1 MKNNPCFQGE
11 QEEEEECHHC
21 HHDHDHHHENCHDH
35 DHDHNHEDHTDCHD
49 HDHDHNHEDH
59 TNCHDHHHEEAI
71 TTNTTI
77 TATTITTTLSC
88 INCDPMSTIPH
99 TIIKTRLRI
108 TNLCCSGEERI
119 IRTTLDTMTG
129 IEDVSINVIGRYA
142 VIKHCNISC
151 CAPAEKIVELLNDK
165 QLGASIQETHT
176 NEDEKDD
183 DPEYANIAHAII
195 VILLFIS
202 ATFVDLTSSLNGH
215 TIGYLACIAI
225 GLVPILYDAFI
236 SITRL
241 TIDIHILMI
250 VAVAGALASQEY
262 QDAALV
268 VALFNL
274 AELIESEVM
283 RRVRN
288 AVKLGVGGMPKSA
301 ILLNG
306 DSILVDDLK
315 MGDKIAVRAGDM
327 ILADGEVTNGT
338 GVVDESAL
346 TGEAIP
352 IQKAKGSKVIS
363 GTVVQNGYLEIT
375 VETDPRESTVR
386 KLNEKVAEVQ
396 TDRGKFATLVDQF
409 AAIWTPIILLSALA
423 LTCIAGGATGE
434 WHRWLH
440 RSLVLL
446 VLACPCAIVI
456 AAPIPS
462 VCTIATAARH
472 GVLIK
477 GSSVVENLA
486 AVDKLATDKTGTLT
500 NGYFSVTAS
509 LKLTND
515 GEDIDPMALAAALES
530 RSSHPLANAIV
541 SSKLY
546 SKDFLLTFM

>member
-1 MKNNPCFQGE
+1 MTSPRPRPSDYKLELLELDTNVCSHCNPKSPVP
-11 QEEEEECHHC
+11 
-21 HHDHDHHHENCHDH
+21 HE
-35 DHDHNHEDHTDCHD
+35 
-49 HDHDHNHEDH
+49 
-59 TNCHDHHHEEAI
+59 I
-71 TTNTTI
+71 K
-77 TATTITTTLSC
+77 
-88 INCDPMSTIPH
+88 
-99 TIIKTRLRI
+99 KTRLRI

-119 IRTTLDTMTG
+119 IRSVLQDISG
-129 IEDVSINVIGRYA
+129 IEEISINVIGRYA
-142 VIKHCNISC
+142 VIKHCNVQC
-151 CAPAEKIVELLNDK
+151 CAPIERIVHLLNEK
-165 QLGASIQETHT
+165 QLGASVQEANT
-176 NEDEKDD
+176 NEDEKNDE
-183 DPEYANIAHAII
+183 PEWASIAHGVV
-195 VILLFIS
+195 VILLFLS
-202 ATFVDLTSSLNGH
+202 AAIFDLTTSSSLDGGSSPYIAYISC
-215 TIGYLACIAI
+215 TAI

-236 SITRL
+236 SLSRL
-241 TIDIHILMI
+241 SIDIHILMI
-250 VAVAGALASQEY
+250 VAVAGAIASQEY

-268 VALFNL
+268 VTLFIL

-306 DSILVDDLK
+306 DVVLVDDLK
-315 MGDKIAVRAGDM
+315 VGDTIAVRAGDM

-352 IQKAKGSKVIS
+352 ISKTKGDKVIS
-363 GTVVQNGYLEIT
+363 GTVIQNGYLEIL
-375 VETDPRESTVR
+375 VETDPKQSTVR

-396 TDRGKFATLVDQF
+396 TDRGRFASLVDQF
-409 AAIWTPIILLSALA
+409 AGIWTPLILLAAVA

-434 WHRWLH
+434 WHRWSH

-486 AVDKLATDKTGTLT
+486 VVDKLATDKTGTLT
-500 NGYFSVTAS
+500 KGYFSVTAS
-509 LKLTND
+509 LDLSDVDNEGD
-515 GEDIDPMALAAALES
+515 EDSEDLNPIALAAALES
-530 RSSHPLANAIV
+530 RSAHPLANAIV
-541 SSKLY
+541 SCTPNHLPLLPDILSSPFSSLCPLQIIVVVSQSSKAVLQR
-546 SKDFLLTFM
+546 